1 MKDLGMVDLI
11 LNTKIIRSTNRI
23 EMSQSHYV
31 DKILNKFNY
40 SNIQPISTP
49 FDPSIHLRKNVGEPI
64 LQSQYAQIIGS
75 LRFLANYTRP
85 DIAYAVNRLSRY
97 THNPNKDHWIA
108 LERVLRYLK
117 GTKSYSLKFSG
128 FPTVLEG
135 YSDANWIGDSSDVK
149 STTGYVFLLGGA
161 AVSWKSAK
169 QTLISRSTMESKLI
183 ALDSTS
189 TEAEWIRDLL
199 LDIPTIET
207 PLPAISIHYDCKSAI
222 DKCQQENANVKMNRH
237 LKV

>member
-1 MKDLGMVDLI
+1 MKFDEVVLAFGFEINNTDECVYHKRVKNKIIILCLYVDNILIFGTDIHIVNEVKQFLHNNFDMKDLGMADLI

-40 SNIQPISTP
+40 SNIQPVFTP
-49 FDPSIHLRKNVGEPI
+49 FDPSIYLKKNLGEPI

-75 LRFLANYTRP
+75 LGFLANYTRP

-97 THNPNKDHWIA
+97 THNHNKDHWIA

-128 FPTVLEG
+128 FSTVLEG
-135 YSDANWIGDSSDVK
+135 YSNANWIGDSSDVK
-149 STTGYVFLLGGA
+149 STTRYVFLLGGA
-161 AVSWKSAK
+161 VVS
-169 QTLISRSTMESKLI
+169 
-183 ALDSTS
+183 
-189 TEAEWIRDLL
+189 
-199 LDIPTIET
+199 
-207 PLPAISIHYDCKSAI
+207 
-222 DKCQQENANVKMNRH
+222 
-237 LKV
+237 